1 MDRFLAMGKLRC
13 FSIFAKKNKV
23 KNECPLFDADLHTF
37 PCKMTNVID
46 HEDSIEGKAATDV
59 PATEI
64 TSMVCSI
71 GSVVDQHQLKSLKE
85 LSDQKDSMTVKVA
98 TALLTAEDTSKV
110 RFSSGPIV
118 DQDQTVSAVD
128 LAKTHSKGLET
139 DTDVISGP
147 EVVEICSETP
157 VEIAYEGGD
166 EQEIHSSSRELSDH
180 GSQRNMDDTG
190 SSKAFKDINTSS
202 SHALDLFH
210 NSAENIFINDEC
222 DKPLSSEEIQA
233 GHVSDPGVYKIVDS
247 HLGSTS
253 PVYKRSNSGSEL
265 EIRQLCKHDSGR
277 RIPDNH
283 STCLVTSNSFEDLQH
298 LADNQRG
305 LHGIQSSPR
314 SELTFCSADKVMLKR
329 RSSSNVLP
337 SRKRNS
343 WWKIFL
349 WSHRNLHKGEQ
360 TDQSSSLH
368 KNKESCLAVNRKE
381 GYSSD
386 TLDICRNLHQTKQVR
401 DPSKLKSVEDN
412 LTLNAFSDELNSSKV
427 HASKHM
433 DWDLPPRA
441 PASGSYSQW
450 VAFSAEESNMRRVQ
464 EWVSSI
470 DTAALSLKN
479 GDALGA
485 IEIAGDEGTSGGNHS
500 VEISEASENLDT
512 CVQGANLSNEME
524 LANNVI
530 RSLNAF
536 STVAHISGIGLSVI
550 PALAAFASLRTINL
564 SGNYIV
570 RITPGSLPR
579 TLHTLNLSRNKIAT
593 IEGLRELTRLRVLD
607 LSYNKISRIGHGL
620 ATCTLIKELYLSGNK
635 ISDVEGLHRLLK
647 LTVLD
652 ISFNKITTL
661 KALGQ
666 LAANYSSLLALNLL
680 GNPVHTNVGDEP
692 IRKSLLS
699 LLPHLAYLNKQP
711 IKTVSAREA
720 AIDSVAKA
728 ALGNGGRHSR
738 NKLSRRGNNA
748 PSSHRTAANLRR
760 GNRSSEG
767 ASRSQGRPS
776 KPIHDKGSSR
786 QEHAHSKRAS
796 LASSSHHQKLKNKAI
811 VAHQS
816 NIHVSRSEGSLQDF
830 KFESPPLH

>member
-1 MDRFLAMGKLRC
+1 MDRFFAMGKLRC

-23 KNECPLFDADLHTF
+23 KNECPLSDADLHAL
-37 PCKMTNVID
+37 PSNMTKVID
-46 HEDSIEGKAATDV
+46 HEDCINAKAATDV
-59 PATEI
+59 SATEI
-64 TSMVCSI
+64 ISRVCSTE
-71 GSVVDQHQLKSLKE
+71 SVVNQHQLKSIKE
-85 LSDQKDSMTVKVA
+85 STDQKDSMTVKAA
-98 TALLTAEDTSKV
+98 TALLTAEDTSRV
-110 RFSSGPIV
+110 SFSSGPIV
-118 DQDQTVSAVD
+118 DQDQTISVVD
-128 LAKTHSKGLET
+128 LAKTQLNGLET
-139 DTDVISGP
+139 DSDLVLGP
-147 EVVEICSETP
+147 EIVEICSETP

-166 EQEIHSSSRELSDH
+166 EEEIHSSSRELSDH
-180 GSQRNMDDTG
+180 GSQRNMDDTV
-190 SSKAFKDINTSS
+190 SPKAFKDTNTSS

-210 NSAENIFINDEC
+210 NSAEDIFINHEC
-222 DKPLSSEEIQA
+222 DKPLCSEEIRT
-233 GHVSDPGVYKIVDS
+233 GHLSDPGVYKIVDS

-265 EIRQLCKHDSGR
+265 EIRQLCQLESGGR
-277 RIPDNH
+277 NPDNR
-283 STCLVTSNSFEDLQH
+283 STCLPTSNSFEDLQH
-298 LADNQRG
+298 LGDNQRG
-305 LHGIQSSPR
+305 LHGSLSSPH

-360 TDQSSSLH
+360 TDQSFSLH
-368 KNKESCLAVNRKE
+368 KNEELCQAVNTKE

-386 TLDICRNLHQTKQVR
+386 TLDVCRNLHQTKQGQ
-401 DPSKLKSVEDN
+401 DKGKMKSAEDN
-412 LTLNAFSDELNSSKV
+412 SMLNALSDDQNASKV

-433 DWDLPPRA
+433 DWDHPPRV
-441 PASGSYSQW
+441 PGPGSYSQW
-450 VAFSAEESNMRRVQ
+450 VAFSAEQSNMRRVE

-470 DTAALSLKN
+470 DAAALSLKN
-479 GDALGA
+479 GDGLGA
-485 IEIAGDEGTSGGNHS
+485 NEIAGDEGTSGGNYGL
-500 VEISEASENLDT
+500 EISEALENLDT
-512 CVQGANLSNEME
+512 SVQGANSSNEME

-593 IEGLRELTRLRVLD
+593 IEGLRDLTRLRVLD
-607 LSYNKISRIGHGL
+607 LSYNRISRIGHGL
-620 ATCTLIKELYLSGNK
+620 ATCTLIKELYLAGNK

-720 AIDSVAKA
+720 AVDSVARA

-738 NKLSRRGNNA
+738 NKLSRRGNSA
-748 PSSHRTAANLRR
+748 SSSHRTAANPRR
-760 GNRSSEG
+760 GNRGSEG
-767 ASRSQGRPS
+767 SSRTQGRQS
-776 KPIHDKGSSR
+776 KPIHDKGSNR

-796 LASSSHHQKLKNKAI
+796 LASSSHHQKLKNKAPM
-811 VAHQS
+811 AHQS
-816 NIHVSRSEGSLQDF
+816 HMHVSRSEGSLQEF
-830 KFESPPLH
+830 KFENPPLH